1 MVRIKKAMRLFV
13 LICLIVL
20 ASIGVGL
27 SGGVPIPMSNSRKDT
42 EKENIELIENQEEE
56 SNDELT

>member
-1 MVRIKKAMRLFV
+1 MERVKKALRLFV
-13 LICLIVL
+13 FICLIVL

-27 SGGVPIPMSNSRKDT
+27 SGGIPIPMSNSRKDT

-56 SNDELT
+56 SNDELS

>member
-1 MVRIKKAMRLFV
+1 MERVKRALRLFV
-13 LICLIVL
+13 FICLIVL

-27 SGGVPIPMSNSRKDT
+27 SGGIPIPMSNSRKDT

-56 SNDELT
+56 SNDELS